1 MAKALCYHQS
11 MNSFIQEFK
20 AFALKG
26 NVMDLA
32 IGVIIGAA
40 FGKIVTSLVNDVI
53 MPLIGMIAGAVNFT
67 DLFITLSD
75 GSYETL
81 AAAKAAGATT
91 LNYGLFLQNVIDFAI
106 VAFTIFM
113 VVKMMN
119 RLSGIRVA
127 TVAPE
132 KQA

>member
-1 MAKALCYHQS
+1 MH
-11 MNSFIQEFK
+11 SFIQEFK

-53 MPLIGMIAGAVNFT
+53 MPLIGMIAGAVNFN
-67 DLFITLSD
+67 DLFITLSE

-91 LNYGLFLQNVIDFAI
+91 LNYGVFLQNVIDFAI

-127 TVAPE
+127 TVVPE
-132 KQA
+132 KQV